1 MASDRAFGGNIVH
14 AVLPSDIVVTGTGV
28 CCNMGDDLGDIERN
42 LRAGRNIA
50 FERWQVAVDLAARC
64 QVIGRYHGD
73 VSDAALGIGKK
84 LSRFMGRGSRV
95 ALKAVLA
102 ATKESGLFESS
113 LPHLGARNVA
123 VVFGSGTGDVETHI
137 EVRRKLDET
146 HDVKRV
152 SPTVI
157 PRLMASTVSAN
168 LVNVLRTTG
177 PSFTAT
183 AACAGGAYN
192 LLLAK
197 TLIDSGHAKAAIA
210 GGVEVCDTHFF
221 AGFDAMGAYNGRDND
236 RPERASRPYAADRA
250 GFIFSEGS
258 GAVVLERREDADKRG
273 APILGV
279 LRGFGM
285 SSDGQG
291 DMVAPAA
298 TGALASMRTALEVS
312 GVKPEQ
318 IGYVNTHG
326 TSTPLGDVSEVKAM
340 REVFGGRHVP
350 YSSTKGYIGHTISAA
365 GVIEAIFTLA
375 MLRGGWL
382 APSVNA
388 TPLDS
393 ELESYPPVLGP
404 TDQQVTYAISNSFG
418 FGGTNAS
425 LLLSA
430 T

>member
-1 MASDRAFGGNIVH
+1 MGELRGDARN
-14 AVLPSDIVVTGTGV
+14 DIVVTGTGV
-28 CCNMGDDLGDIERN
+28 CCNMGDDLPEIERC
-42 LRAGRNIA
+42 LREGRNVG
-50 FERWQVAVDLAARC
+50 FERWQPAVDLAARC

-73 VSDAALGIGKK
+73 VSDAGLGIGKK
-84 LSRFMGRGSRV
+84 QSRFMGRGARL
-95 ALKAVLA
+95 ALKAALA
-102 ATKESGLFESS
+102 AAKESALFESS
-113 LPHLGARNVA
+113 LPHLASRDVA

-137 EVRRKLDET
+137 EIRRKLDET
-146 HDVKRV
+146 HDAKRV

-157 PRLMASTVSAN
+157 PRLMASTISAN
-168 LVNVLRTTG
+168 LVNVLRTSG
-177 PSFTAT
+177 PSFTAS

-197 TLIDSGHAKAAIA
+197 SLIDSGHARAAIA

-236 RPERASRPYAADRA
+236 KSERASRPYAADRA

-273 APILGV
+273 AAILGV
-279 LRGFGM
+279 LRGFGI

-291 DMVAPAA
+291 DMVAPAM
-298 TGALASMRTALEVS
+298 TGALSSMRTALERS
-312 GVKPEQ
+312 GISADEV
-318 IGYVNTHG
+318 GYVNTHG
-326 TSTPLGDVSEVKAM
+326 TSTPLGDISEVKAM
-340 REVFGGRHVP
+340 RAIFGDRRIH
-350 YSSTKGYIGHTISAA
+350 YSSTKGYTGHTISAA

-388 TPLDS
+388 EPLDH
-393 ELESYPPVLGP
+393 ELRDYPPVLVP
-404 TDQQVTYAISNSFG
+404 TEARMSYALSNSFG

-430 T
+430 S

>member
-1 MASDRAFGGNIVH
+1 MGDQRNDV
-14 AVLPSDIVVTGTGV
+14 VVTGVGV
-28 CCNMGDDLGDIERN
+28 CCNMGDDLAEIERR
-42 LRAGRNIA
+42 LQAGQNIP

-64 QVIGRYHGD
+64 QVIGQYHGD
-73 VSDAALGIGKK
+73 VSDAALGINKK

-95 ALKAVLA
+95 ALKATQLA
-102 ATKESGLFESS
+102 LTKSALFEST
-113 LPHLGARNVA
+113 LPHLAAREVA

-152 SPTVI
+152 NPTVI
-157 PRLMASTVSAN
+157 PKLMASTVSAN
-168 LVNVLRTTG
+168 LVNVLRTSG

-192 LLLAK
+192 LLLA
-197 TLIDSGHAKAAIA
+197 TSLIQSGHVKAAVA

-221 AGFDAMGAYNGRDND
+221 AGFDAMGAYNGRDNEH
-236 RPERASRPYAADRA
+236 PERASRPYAADRA
-250 GFIFSEGS
+250 GFIFSEGAGS
-258 GAVVLERREDADKRG
+258 VVLERREDAEKRG

-279 LRGFGM
+279 IRGFGM

-291 DMVAPAA
+291 EMVAPA
-298 TGALASMRTALEVS
+298 TSGALASMKMALEQS
-312 GVKPEQ
+312 GVPAEEV
-318 IGYVNTHG
+318 GYVNTHG

-340 REVFGGRHVP
+340 RTIFGAHRVP
-350 YSSTKGYIGHTISAA
+350 YSSTKGYTGHTISAA
-365 GVIEAIFTLA
+365 GVIEAVFTLA

-388 TPLDS
+388 DPLDS
-393 ELESYPPVLGP
+393 ELSDYPPVLVP
-404 TDQQVTYAISNSFG
+404 TRATTRYAISNSFG
-418 FGGTNAS
+418 FGGTNATIV
-425 LLLSA
+425 LSA